1 MITNFGSRGSGFA
14 NQDTE
19 IILIGGGTARFTDR
33 PSILGADYAF
43 TPIYREIATFTLP
56 STASGTPM
64 ERCLEPHQPG
74 KGYWIAQDRR
84 FGYGLNIPRT
94 RHASEILKAKDL
106 LTNETKHTIWVF
118 GGYNL

>member
-1 MITNFGSRGSGFA
+1 MHNEITHFGSRGSGF
-14 NQDTE
+14 QDEGDTE

-64 ERCLEPHQPG
+64 ERCLEPDQPG

-84 FGYGLNIPRT
+84 FGYGLNITEVTFERFLFLMNRFNMFT
-94 RHASEILKAKDL
+94 YSIEIS
-106 LTNETKHTIWVF
+106 V
-118 GGYNL
+118 